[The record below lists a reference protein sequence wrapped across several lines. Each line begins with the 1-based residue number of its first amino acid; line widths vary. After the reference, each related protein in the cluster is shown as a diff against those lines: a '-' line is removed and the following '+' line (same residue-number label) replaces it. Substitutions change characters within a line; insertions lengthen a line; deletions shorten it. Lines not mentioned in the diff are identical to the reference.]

1 MPKTIHVR
9 TAELTAAEL
18 AEGRATLDA
27 AVAAGC
33 VSALFVLGYLASNL
47 ESQLEATPD
56 NDRVRR
62 AVGVIRAWAEGQD
75 ADLPVVLPLGHLPGV
90 DPWQPQGYCGICCG
104 LWQTDAERDAA
115 HAGTLQPP
123 EPAAGLDPSWTE
135 EDEAA
140 YAAAAVVEEP
150 AAPAVDAERRAM
162 RWQQVAEAVAAGLAE
177 PPREVR
183 ISVDGWSLTL
193 VVETPEQVRAWAAA
207 LAVGEPEVRV
217 YKQPRGAV
225 VRETYA
231 AIGHPFAVRVACVEA
246 PPVRALAGV
255 AA

>member
-9 TAELTAAEL
+9 TAELTVAEL

-27 AVAAGC
+27 AAAAGRL
-33 VSALFVLGYLASNL
+33 SALFVLGYLASNL
-47 ESQLEATPD
+47 ETQLEATPD
-56 NDRVRR
+56 NDRVRS
-62 AVGVIRAWAEGQD
+62 AVGVIRAWAEAQD
-75 ADLPVVLPLGHLPGV
+75 ADLPVVLPLGHKPGV
-90 DPWQPQGYCGICCG
+90 DPWQPQGYCGICGG

-115 HAGTLQPP
+115 HAGEELA
-123 EPAAGLDPSWTE
+123 PAEVVDASWTE
-135 EDEAA
+135 ADEAA
-140 YAAAAVVEEP
+140 YVAVAEEP
-150 AAPAVDAERRAM
+150 ATPAADAGRRAM
-162 RWQQVAEAVAAGLAE
+162 RWQQVADAIAAGLAA
-177 PPREVR
+177 PPSEVR

-193 VVETPEQVRAWAAA
+193 QVETPEQVRAWAAA

-217 YKQPRGAV
+217 FKQPRGAV

-246 PPVRALAGV
+246 LSAPPVRALAGV